1 MLSRGQKTVVA
12 ATLHDVCHVS
22 AIDLEVNSNV
32 PSEVR
37 HSVHDQE
44 SGGLSGRSSD
54 RDNPNESTNQKES
67 ADVFSQ
73 AAHALIIARICP
85 ASRLE

>member
-44 SGGLSGRSSD
+44 SGGLTGD
-54 RDNPNESTNQKES
+54 
-67 ADVFSQ
+67 
-73 AAHALIIARICP
+73 AAN
-85 ASRLE
+85 